1 MTPEMAAGV
10 DVVPSNGERS
20 RPEDRHRYFLAQ
32 RLRQLRSMAR
42 LKMRCFAVWS
52 VMPVTVILVVG
63 AEAAGVSARDG
74 RLVPGGDSI
83 AEAATPSHSA
93 GAPHAT
99 RRSRGDAGGVAVP
112 MAGVRPDQ
120 FRLRR
125 AARIPDG
132 ISRRRRHRRQPGHI
146 CSRASGRHRG
156 LRRMA

>member
-32 RLRQLRSMAR
+32 RLRQLRSTAR

-63 AEAAGVSARDG
+63 AAAGVSARDG

-83 AEAATPSHSA
+83 AEAATHRT
-93 GAPHAT
+93 APGHLT
-99 RRSRGDAGGVAVP
+99 
-112 MAGVRPDQ
+112 RPDGREETLAALQ
-120 FRLRR
+120 FQWPVYGPISSDFGASSASRTGFHVGLTIPQTLLLR
-125 AARIPDG
+125 ADQVIE
-132 ISRRRRHRRQPGHI
+132 
-146 CSRASGRHRG
+146 
-156 LRRMA
+156 